1 MKFENQNCFAKTI
14 ARVWYAPNQFQ
25 RVISDALVL
34 LPVLHKFL
42 KTVQDDCTPC
52 IQGHFT
58 GEIVAQL
65 NKGKKNVPPRQ
76 DFKER
81 FSNLHLR
88 VRKLLQGHL
97 HISLCVTHKQ
107 NLIYNAIW
115 HCIQNI

>member
-42 KTVQDDCTPC
+42 KTVQDHCTPC

-65 NKGKKNVPPRQ
+65 NKGKKNVPPRTG
-76 DFKER
+76 F
-81 FSNLHLR
+81 
-88 VRKLLQGHL
+88 
-97 HISLCVTHKQ
+97 
-107 NLIYNAIW
+107 
-115 HCIQNI
+115 